1 MRNKSLIAGLLVVT
15 LLVFGALLWIHH
27 LDTVKEMEELRRQA
41 EEDGGYIDI
50 WAEELRTV
58 EEELR
63 NLDIDDYGDAGKGLG
78 SYLFL
83 VTEPDYGVMT
93 DVEPALTE
101 YGITGHLCVS
111 ESSFPDDE
119 GNCSRWQAGL
129 LTEVDWDFC
138 IEVTDDT
145 NISDLLY
152 RMWLIDLPEPV
163 AAYLPD
169 GSCLKNKAQELLDAG
184 ISIVVIKDNIPDE
197 LPAGITA
204 VPCVGISADNMSSAA
219 SSYASD
225 GICFAFTIGF
235 EGSDDQFSYDSLDS
249 AVDTGNAISESYGA
263 GIADFTRMKELT
275 DKRNALVSEA
285 INKNIEKRDE
295 LIRRRE
301 ELQELIT
308 SRN

>member
-1 MRNKSLIAGLLVVT
+1 MA
-15 LLVFGALLWIHH
+15 
-27 LDTVKEMEELRRQA
+27 
-41 EEDGGYIDI
+41 
-50 WAEELRTV
+50 
-58 EEELR
+58 
-63 NLDIDDYGDAGKGLG
+63 
-78 SYLFL
+78 
-83 VTEPDYGVMT
+83 
-93 DVEPALTE
+93 
-101 YGITGHLCVS
+101 
-111 ESSFPDDE
+111 
-119 GNCSRWQAGL
+119 
-129 LTEVDWDFC
+129 
-138 IEVTDDT
+138 
-145 NISDLLY
+145 
-152 RMWLIDLPEPV
+152 
-163 AAYLPD
+163 LPD

-301 ELQELIT
+301 ELGHRKQLFLRWPFFAIIMYIAILCAVILLYYLV
-308 SRN
+308 N